1 MNKFSSKCLGFL
13 SQKTCHWSS
22 VELWVVFHFFVCKI
36 EKNFHPVWNSN
47 AGVWVGLIVNV
58 IIPWGKNTISEEF
71 GEVLLP
77 FSSWGL
83 SLRISGGYPE
93 DAPIEHHQVMLP
105 SSCTSPLQHKMLPH
119 FRDPQ
124 VQHHLLRASCWGA
137 GEGCG
142 MVVGAW
148 HLGELQALLSCSS
161 PESTSPSHAWSC
173 LAACLWCHVDHW
185 KKAKNLYYGALKANH
200 FLYREWILLEFF
212 RLFLRILLDFIHIKF
227 IRILLA

>member
-58 IIPWGKNTISEEF
+58 IIPWGKNKISEEF

-93 DAPIEHHQVMLP
+93 DALIEHHQVMLP

-119 FRDPQ
+119 FTPPAES
-124 VQHHLLRASCWGA
+124 LICWGA
-137 GEGCG
+137 GERMWHGCG
-142 MVVGAW
+142 CMTPGRTPGFAVLFQPWVD
-148 HLGELQALLSCSS
+148 L
-161 PESTSPSHAWSC
+161 PIKC
-173 LAACLWCHVDHW
+173 LVLPCGMSLVPCGSLKEGQKSILWGTVS
-185 KKAKNLYYGALKANH
+185 KSLPIQGVN
-200 FLYREWILLEFF
+200 I
-212 RLFLRILLDFIHIKF
+212 
-227 IRILLA
+227 IRIF